1 MDLSHLSVRELN
13 RLAKEAAEAA
23 QVRQK
28 VGLAAA
34 KHQAREL
41 LKPFGIK
48 VHFSRKTLPEL
59 SDGSL
64 KKPTKKVAQK
74 YGHPEDR
81 SKTWSGRGIKPHWVR
96 SLEEEGRTPE
106 LIAES

>member
-13 RLAKEAAEAA
+13 RLAKEAAETA
-23 QVRQK
+23 QLRQK
-28 VGLAAA
+28 AGLAEA

-48 VHFSRKTLPEL
+48 VHFSIKPPREL
-59 SDGSL
+59 AEKRL

-96 SLEEEGRTPE
+96 ALEEEGKTPE
-106 LIAES
+106 LIA